1 MNILKLASVVVF
13 LFLISCQSNKK
24 ETLYIFNW
32 TDYIAPELLVK
43 FEEEHNCK
51 VVYDTYNSNENMLT
65 RVMNSTAAYDIVF
78 PSADHVVILR
88 EYGLLEKLDKSK
100 LPGLQNLDP
109 LINLKVDLYDNNMDY
124 SVPYFWGTTGLL
136 YNKQKLPDTLMKDV
150 SWNIIADNRFT
161 GKNIVTLLDDSRS
174 VLGAALIYKGF
185 SFNDMSDA
193 ALNAARTVLL
203 EWDKNVSQYDSDS
216 YKNEIQDGTTW
227 LAQGYNGDALQIMAE
242 NENVGFVLPKE
253 GAELWIDSFVMLKN
267 SENKEL
273 AYKFINFM
281 LDPENAKL
289 NAEYVQYATPNLGA
303 HNLLDDETKNNSLI
317 YPSDEYLE
325 KCEILLNVGKDILK
339 VNKIWEEIRN
349 N

>member
-174 VLGAALIYKGF
+174 VLGAALIY
-185 SFNDMSDA
+185 
-193 ALNAARTVLL
+193 R
-203 EWDKNVSQYDSDS
+203 
-216 YKNEIQDGTTW
+216 IQ
-227 LAQGYNGDALQIMAE
+227 
-242 NENVGFVLPKE
+242 F
-253 GAELWIDSFVMLKN
+253 
-267 SENKEL
+267 
-273 AYKFINFM
+273 
-281 LDPENAKL
+281 
-289 NAEYVQYATPNLGA
+289 
-303 HNLLDDETKNNSLI
+303 
-317 YPSDEYLE
+317 
-325 KCEILLNVGKDILK
+325 
-339 VNKIWEEIRN
+339 
-349 N
+349 